1 MSGWVAGASLGGA
14 ALSTLG
20 SLYSASQKQG
30 SEGNQLLMAQQ
41 NYMLQKQAM
50 EQQQRMAE
58 AGRMDSAGNRVYF
71 NGKDWVTDTTDA
83 TKGIISSS
91 QANEREQNVVGG
103 TRRELGQRN
112 NFESRGQAGNEADAT
127 LRLMRDRIGAPTL
140 EGTRGRN
147 AVAAATEIGSNRD
160 TLVDAV
166 SRNLI
171 RSGGSTNVGERA
183 IDSIGE
189 ASGRNLRTA
198 LAKNDTSAPELNRVA
213 TEGWQTGLAN
223 KYNPLNAVR
232 SNLTDMPMAPTQVG
246 APIDASLNQAATYGA
261 ATSGKGATAL
271 NQAGALVGG
280 AAPKT
285 DMPWGSSIYSLTEAM
300 KAYIGSKDK
309 GNGTPWNED
318 SRNDA
323 AYNSW
328 RF

>member
-1 MSGWVAGASLGGA
+1 MAGWIAGAGLAGS
-14 ALSTLG
+14 ALATAG
-20 SLYSASQKQG
+20 SMYSASQQR
-30 SEGNQLLMAQQ
+30 EQQGNQLQMAQQ
-41 NYMLQKQAM
+41 NYMLQKAAM

-58 AGRMDSAGNRVYF
+58 AGRTDAAGNRVYF
-71 NGKDWVTDTTDA
+71 NGRDWVSAPTEA
-83 TKGIISSS
+83 TKGIISAS

-112 NFESRGQAGNEADAT
+112 NFEARGQAGNEADAT

-147 AVAAATEIGSNRD
+147 AIAAATEIGSNRD
-160 TLVDAV
+160 NLVDAV

-171 RSGGSTNVGERA
+171 HTGGSTNVGERA

-198 LAKNDTSAPELNRVA
+198 LAKNDASAPELNRVA

-261 ATSGKGATAL
+261 ATSGKGAAAL
-271 NQAGALVGG
+271 NQAGAIQAGINQT
-280 AAPKT
+280 P
-285 DMPWGSSIYSLTEAM
+285 MPWGSTATALTKSVMEYM
-300 KAYIGSKDK
+300 KSNRDNENDDK
-309 GNGTPWNED
+309 YWEQRNI
-318 SRNDA
+318 SRGM
-323 AYNSW
+323 
-328 RF
+328 